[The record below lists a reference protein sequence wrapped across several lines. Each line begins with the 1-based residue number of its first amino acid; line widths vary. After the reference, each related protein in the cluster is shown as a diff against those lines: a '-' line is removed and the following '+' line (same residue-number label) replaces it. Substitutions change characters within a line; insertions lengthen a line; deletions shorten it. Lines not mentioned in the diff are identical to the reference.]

1 MTLRIRAEQ
10 MESLAQARYQDFE
23 ERATRHLRAHFP
35 EEMQRMS
42 AERGRAYIRECV
54 ERAGAYGLQSEQAA
68 MCFAHLPLL
77 LGQDFE
83 AQPRWAFVPYVL
95 RQEQYPAN
103 DRAKVA
109 LLLAYEVKERG
120 L

>member
-1 MTLRIRAEQ
+1 MTLRIRAEPL
-10 MESLAQARYQDFE
+10 ESLAQARYRDFE

-35 EEMQRMS
+35 EAMRGMS
-42 AERGRAYIRECV
+42 AERSRAYVRECI
-54 ERAGAYGLQSEQAA
+54 ERAGAFGLKSEQAVL
-68 MCFAHLPLL
+68 CFAHLPLL
-77 LGQDFE
+77 LGEDFE
-83 AQPRWAFVPYVL
+83 SQPRWAFVPYVL

-109 LLLAYEVKERG
+109 VLLAYEAKARG